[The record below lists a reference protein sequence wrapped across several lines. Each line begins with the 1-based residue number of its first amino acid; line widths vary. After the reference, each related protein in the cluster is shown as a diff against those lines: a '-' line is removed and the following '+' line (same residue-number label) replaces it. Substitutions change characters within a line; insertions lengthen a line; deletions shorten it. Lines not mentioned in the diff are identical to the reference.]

1 MRKFTIESVLLLGT
15 QKNSP
20 MDGKNPADMPLTAN
34 TEQPARYVFIINPI
48 AGMKNKKRIENSILR
63 AFAPG
68 EALVIYSEGQGHAQ
82 KIASEFV
89 RKATPYCIA
98 VGGDGTVNEVA
109 SALVNTDTVL
119 GIIPAGSGNGL
130 SNYLHIP
137 HVVKQAIEVIQHNFI
152 RTIDAGKLNDQYF
165 FCTCGIGFDAL
176 VGHDFARGNQRGLP
190 GYIRSALKQFIRYRP
205 KKYRLK
211 IDGQKQKVRA
221 FLITMANAGQYGNNF
236 YISPGAKIDDGLLDI
251 CIVKPFPKAAV
262 LPLGI
267 RFLGRRIDRSPYLE
281 VIRGKKVTLR
291 GRKKKQNIHYDGEPM
306 VVSGKIK
313 IQIFPGALKVLVPES
328 VKSRLTIR
336 RPEITRSG
344 SPEIRTA

>member
-1 MRKFTIESVLLLGT
+1 
-15 QKNSP
+15 
-20 MDGKNPADMPLTAN
+20 MDEITSEYMPLTVN
-34 TEQPARYVFIINPI
+34 TEHPPRYVFIINPVSGI
-48 AGMKNKKRIENSILR
+48 KNKKRIENAILR

-68 EALVIYSEGQGHAQ
+68 EALVVYSESQGHAQ
-82 KIASEFV
+82 KIAAEFV
-89 RKATPYCIA
+89 QKEVPYCIA

-109 SALVNTDTVL
+109 SALVNTNTIL

-137 HVVKQAIEVIQHNFI
+137 HVVKLAIEVIQYNFI
-152 RTIDAGKLNDQYF
+152 RTIDAGQLNDQYF

-190 GYIRSALKQFIRYRP
+190 GYIRSALTQFIRYRP

-211 IDGQKQKVRA
+211 IDGQKQKIRA
-221 FLITMANAGQYGNNF
+221 FLITIANAGQYGGNF

-267 RFLGRRIDRSPYLE
+267 QFIGKKIDQSPYLE

-291 GRKKKQNIHYDGEPM
+291 GRKRKQYLHYDGEPM
-306 VVSGKIK
+306 EVAGKIK
-313 IQIFPGALKVLVPES
+313 IQILPGVLKVLVPES
-328 VKSRLTIR
+328 VKPRLSIR
-336 RPEITRSG
+336 IK
-344 SPEIRTA
+344 RTDRLRILKTLTD

>member
-1 MRKFTIESVLLLGT
+1 
-15 QKNSP
+15 
-20 MDGKNPADMPLTAN
+20 MDGRNQEIVTLATNRESSP
-34 TEQPARYVFIINPI
+34 RYVFIVNPI
-48 AGMKNKKRIENSILR
+48 AGIKNKKRIENAILR
-63 AFAPG
+63 AFVPG
-68 EALVIYSEGQGHAQ
+68 EAMVVYSEGQGHAH

-89 RKATPYCIA
+89 QKATPCCIA
-98 VGGDGTVNEVA
+98 VGGDGTINEVA

-137 HVVKQAIEVIQHNFI
+137 HSVKQAIEIIQCNFT

-190 GYIRSALKQFIRYRP
+190 GYIRSALKQFIHYRP

-211 IDGQKQKVRA
+211 IDGQKQKIRA
-221 FLITMANAGQYGNNF
+221 FLITIANAGQYGSNF

-267 RFLGRRIDRSPYLE
+267 KFIGKRIDQSHYLE

-291 GRKKKQNIHYDGEPM
+291 GRKNKQCIHYDGEPF
-306 VVSGKIK
+306 VVWGKIK
-313 IQIFPGALKVLVPES
+313 IQIIPGALKVLVPETI
-328 VKSRLTIR
+328 KPRLSIR
-336 RPEITRSG
+336 IK
-344 SPEIRTA
+344 RTARRGSTEIITT

>member
-1 MRKFTIESVLLLGT
+1 LNQSFFFGI
-15 QKNSP
+15 QKNAN
-20 MDGKNPADMPLTAN
+20 MDGKTPADMPLTVH
-34 TEQPARYVFIINPI
+34 TEQLPRYVFIVNPI
-48 AGMKNKKRIENSILR
+48 AGIKNKKRIENAILR

-68 EALVIYSEGQGHAQ
+68 EALVIYSESQGHAQ

-89 RKATPYCIA
+89 QKAVPYCIA

-109 SALVNTDTVL
+109 SALVNSDTVL

-137 HVVKQAIEVIQHNFI
+137 HIVKQAIEVIQHNFI

-176 VGHDFARGNQRGLP
+176 VGHDFAQGNQRGLP
-190 GYIRSALKQFIRYRP
+190 GYVRSALKQFIHYKP
-205 KKYRLK
+205 KKYRLN
-211 IDGQKQKVRA
+211 IDGQKQKIRA
-221 FLITMANAGQYGNNF
+221 FLITIANAGQYGGNF

-267 RFLGRRIDRSPYLE
+267 KFIGKRIDQSPYLE
-281 VIRGKKVTLR
+281 VVRGKKVTLR
-291 GRKKKQNIHYDGEPM
+291 GRKKKQYIHYDGEPM
-306 VVSGKIK
+306 VVPGKIK
-313 IQIFPGALKVLVPES
+313 IQILPGALKVLVPES
-328 VKSRLTIR
+328 AKPRLSIR
-336 RPEITRSG
+336 RK
-344 SPEIRTA
+344 RTARLAY

>member
-1 MRKFTIESVLLLGT
+1 MDVK
-15 QKNSP
+15 SP
-20 MDGKNPADMPLTAN
+20 EKMHLPGN
-34 TEQPARYVFIINPI
+34 TEQSPRYVFIINPI
-48 AGMKNKKRIENSILR
+48 AGIKNKKRIENAILR
-63 AFAPG
+63 AFMPG
-68 EALVIYSEGQGHAQ
+68 EAQVIYTEGLGHAR

-89 RKATPYCIA
+89 QKATPFCIA

-137 HVVKQAIEVIQHNFI
+137 HAVEDAIDVIQYNYI
-152 RTIDAGKLNDQYF
+152 RTIDAGILNDQYF

-176 VGHDFARGNQRGLP
+176 VGHEFARGNRRGLP
-190 GYIRSALKQFIRYRP
+190 AYVRSALKQFIHYRP

-221 FLITMANAGQYGNNF
+221 FLITIANAGQYGSNF

-251 CIVKPFPKAAV
+251 CVVKPFPKAAV
-262 LPLGI
+262 LPLGLK
-267 RFLGRRIDRSPYLE
+267 FLGKRIDRSSYLD
-281 VIRGKKVTLR
+281 VIHGKKVSIR
-291 GRKKKQNIHYDGEPM
+291 GHHDIQYIHYDGEPM

-313 IQIFPGALKVLVPES
+313 IRILPGALKVLAPES
-328 VKSRLTIR
+328 LKPRLYIR
-336 RPEITRSG
+336 RKGITRHG
-344 SPEIRTA
+344 FYANRKV